1 MKTVGL
7 FAVLLLMMNTSA
19 SAASANGSSALAL
32 AALVAEN
39 STALDPTQRKTIAR
53 LFEGDLSVSYPSDR
67 KIVVKADAI
76 VCRASNVD
84 ITARSCELKFGAQKV
99 ALKGRKAHELFATLM
114 EAGVPPDG
122 AAGSVF
128 ERLSNLS
135 CTLDVNE
142 IQQKAGGGAGCVF
155 DQE

>member
-1 MKTVGL
+1 MKTIVL
-7 FAVLLLMMNTSA
+7 FAGLLLLTNTSA

-39 STALDPTQRKTIAR
+39 SSALDATQRKVIAR
-53 LFEGDLSVSYPSDR
+53 LFEGDLSVSYPADR
-67 KIVVKADAI
+67 KIVVKADAV

-84 ITARSCELKFGAQKV
+84 ITARSCELKFGAQK
-99 ALKGRKAHELFATLM
+99 ATLKGRKAHELFATMM

-135 CTLDVNE
+135 CTIDVGE
-142 IQQKAGGGAGCVF
+142 IQEKAGGGAGCVF
-155 DQE
+155 DQ